1 MHQGKSTVKN
11 AFLILQCN
19 PFLITISLL
28 QKSKPMKPD
37 FQISFNKSMSAEG
50 FISNNKSDK
59 GGFTYK
65 GISHVMHP
73 AWPGWKIIDA
83 AVAAGNTSQLKNNEQ
98 LNKFVEDFYLSEFW
112 NKIKGDAL
120 PSQLI
125 ANELFDSSINLG
137 VSVASEFL
145 QKTINLL
152 NRNGSLYPDIKVDG
166 IIGSQTLAALNKC
179 IAANGEKLV
188 FNLLNFYQAKRYI
201 EIMERDGTQEI
212 FIGWFSRI
220 DIIK

>member
-1 MHQGKSTVKN
+1 MPVRRNEVKTE
-11 AFLILQCN
+11 Q
-19 PFLITISLL
+19 
-28 QKSKPMKPD
+28 MKPD
-37 FQISFNKSMSAEG
+37 FQTSFNKAISSEG
-50 FISNNKSDK
+50 FISNNPSDK

-65 GISHVMHP
+65 GISRVMHP
-73 AWPGWKIIDA
+73 TWPGWKIIDVA
-83 AVAAGNTSQLKNNEQ
+83 IAAGNTSQLRNNEQ
-98 LNKFVEDFYLSEFW
+98 LNKLVKEFYHVEFW
-112 NKIKGDAL
+112 NKITGDAL

-125 ANELFDSSINLG
+125 ADELFDSSINFG
-137 VSVASEFL
+137 VPVASEFL

-152 NRNGSLYPDIKVDG
+152 NRNGSIYLGIKVDG

-179 IAANGEKLV
+179 IAVNGEKLV

-201 EIMERDGTQEI
+201 EIMESNGTQGI